1 MKNVKSDFLLVCC
14 SVIAI
19 SLALLGPLTTQTSRA
34 QRRDHAAGTVY
45 EGETFLTS
53 GKVTVSGGNLMVQ
66 PMSAFGQGWS
76 GDAQLFWGGGQS
88 GAVLDLTLD
97 VPTRAMYEVE
107 LHMTRAPDYG
117 RLKIQVDGKNAAQFD
132 GYAPAVA
139 PSGPISVGTFDLGP
153 GPGKLSFMIWD
164 KNTKATGFLVGIDYI
179 RLIKSTLLPP
189 KATGEK
195 WEILW
200 LTVKPDPTHLN
211 EFKQPSY
218 MDGEKLTVSC
228 APNNP
233 SHYQYKEGEA
243 AATVIISDNGVVKDA
258 TGVSGYGSG
267 PDYDQPKTISYY
279 VNGPG
284 KHVIKCA
291 VAVIGKSNENS
302 ITAEMNVS
310 VSVMGNKPTE
320 AKWATAPIIVKPA
333 QNQKVTGGNIVVQPY
348 DPLLSHCAD
357 GGSFSLD
364 WQYLNQST
372 STWQS
377 INKLSSLW
385 KCVPGGST
393 KDISAMK
400 PGLYKVRAKETNGKY
415 NFESD
420 WSAWVTFELVAAK

>member
-1 MKNVKSDFLLVCC
+1 MKNLKSDFVATCC
-14 SVIAI
+14 SAIAI
-19 SLALLGPLTTQTSRA
+19 SLALLGPLTTQADTA
-34 QRRDHAAGTVY
+34 QVRRSAAGTVY

-76 GDAQLFWGGGQS
+76 DNAQLFWGGGQG

-97 VPTRAMYEVE
+97 VPTRAMFEVE

-117 RLKIQVDGKNAAQFD
+117 QLTIQVDGKNVAQFD
-132 GYAPAVA
+132 GYAPTVA
-139 PSGPISVGTFDLGP
+139 LSGPISVGTFDLGP
-153 GPGKLSFMIWD
+153 GPRKVSFMIVG

-179 RLIKSTLLPP
+179 RLIKTTLLPP

-195 WEILW
+195 WEITS
-200 LTVKPDPTHLN
+200 LTVAPDPTHVN

-228 APNNP
+228 YPNNP
-233 SHYQYKEGEA
+233 SHYVYKEGEA

-258 TGVSGYGSG
+258 TGVSGYGS
-267 PDYDQPKTISYY
+267 DWDDPKTISYY

-291 VAVIGKSNENS
+291 VSVMVGKSNEWS
-302 ITAEMNVS
+302 IAGEMS
-310 VSVMGNKPTE
+310 VTISVMGNKPAET
-320 AKWATAPIIVKPA
+320 KWPTAPIIVKPA
-333 QNQKVTGGNIVVQPY
+333 QNQKVSGGNIVVQPY
-348 DPLLSHCAD
+348 NPLLSHCAD
-357 GGSFSLD
+357 GGFISLD
-364 WQYLNQST
+364 WQYLDQST

-377 INKLSSLW
+377 INKLSSPW

-393 KDISAMK
+393 KDISGMK
-400 PGLYKVRAKETNGKY
+400 LGLYKVRAKETNGKY
-415 NFESD
+415 KFASD
-420 WSAWVTFELVAAK
+420 WSAWVTFELMGAK

>member
-1 MKNVKSDFLLVCC
+1 MKNVKSDFLTACC
-14 SVIAI
+14 FVIAI
-19 SLALLGPLTTQTSRA
+19 SLALIGPLTTQTGRA
-34 QRRDHAAGTVY
+34 QRTRSSTDNVY

-76 GDAQLFWGGGQS
+76 GNAQLFWGGGQP

-97 VPTRAMYEVE
+97 FPTRAMFEVE

-117 RLKIQVDGKNAAQFD
+117 QLKIEVDGKNASQFD
-132 GYAPAVA
+132 GYAPTVV

-153 GPGKLSFMIWD
+153 GPRKVSFMILGQ
-164 KNTKATGFLVGIDYI
+164 NAKATGLLAGVDYI
-179 RLIKSTLLPP
+179 RLIKTTLLPP

-195 WEILW
+195 WEIQW
-200 LTVKPDPTHLN
+200 LTVKPDPTHIN

-228 APNNP
+228 TPDNP

-243 AATVIISDNGVVKDA
+243 AATLIISDNGVVKDA
-258 TGVSGYGSG
+258 TGVSGYG
-267 PDYDQPKTISYY
+267 DTKTISYY

-291 VAVIGKSNENS
+291 VSVMIGKSNEWS
-302 ITAEMNVS
+302 TAAEMSVS
-310 VSVMGNKPTE
+310 VSVMGNKPAET
-320 AKWATAPIIVKPA
+320 KWATAPIIVKPT
-333 QNQKVTGGNIVVQPY
+333 QNQKVIGGNIVVQPY
-348 DPLLSHCAD
+348 APSVSHCAD

-364 WQYLNQST
+364 WQYLDEST
-372 STWQS
+372 STWKS
-377 INKLSSLW
+377 IRKLSSLW

-393 KDISAMK
+393 KDISGMK

-415 NFESD
+415 KFESE
-420 WSAWVTFELVAAK
+420 WSAWVTFELLAAK